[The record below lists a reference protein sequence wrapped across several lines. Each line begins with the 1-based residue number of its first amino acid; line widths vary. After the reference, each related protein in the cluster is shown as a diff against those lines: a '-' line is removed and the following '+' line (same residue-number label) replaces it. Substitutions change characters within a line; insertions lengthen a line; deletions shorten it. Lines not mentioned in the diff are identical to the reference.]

1 MLALL
6 VMFAVLVTGGGARAD
21 DGAHAHH
28 NGQVQAEAPQAHD
41 QQAHD
46 RHQPPAPAS
55 AAQDTCHCMFT
66 GCVPVLP
73 VTTISLTVS
82 EIPFRHPMP
91 PALIAWAGLGSE
103 PPSEPPRS

>member
-6 VMFAVLVTGGGARAD
+6 VLFTVLVTGEPARAD
-21 DGAHAHH
+21 DGVHAHH
-28 NGQVQAEAPQAHD
+28 HGQVEAD
-41 QQAHD
+41 Q
-46 RHQPPAPAS
+46 HQPPAPI
-55 AAQDTCHCMFT
+55 AAADHDGCHCMFT

-73 VTTISLTVS
+73 AVGVTLTVS

>member
-1 MLALL
+1 
-6 VMFAVLVTGGGARAD
+6 
-21 DGAHAHH
+21 
-28 NGQVQAEAPQAHD
+28 
-41 QQAHD
+41 
-46 RHQPPAPAS
+46 
-55 AAQDTCHCMFT
+55 MFT

-73 VTTISLTVS
+73 GTSLTLTVS

>member
-6 VMFAVLVTGGGARAD
+6 VLFTVLITGEPARAD
-21 DGAHAHH
+21 DGVHAHH
-28 NGQVQAEAPQAHD
+28 HAQAQAEQAHD
-41 QQAHD
+41 Q
-46 RHQPPAPAS
+46 HQPPAPAS
-55 AAQDTCHCMFT
+55 AAQDACHCMFT

-73 VTTISLTVS
+73 GTALSLTVS